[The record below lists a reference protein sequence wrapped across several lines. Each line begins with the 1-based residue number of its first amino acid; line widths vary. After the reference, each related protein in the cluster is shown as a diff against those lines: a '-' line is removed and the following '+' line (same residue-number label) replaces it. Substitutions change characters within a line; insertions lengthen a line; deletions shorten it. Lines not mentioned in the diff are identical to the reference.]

1 MSENEIKMHKELLE
15 LLEKRY
21 KEGEIDENSYNEL
34 KKRYEKKLEYAQA
47 NFEELRRAPQIKVSG
62 SQTLTPDSLSVSGSA
77 KIPGGKMMRDIRIAG
92 SGKIDD
98 DIECKS
104 IKCAGAVKSTGSITA
119 HGIVKTAGSFKC
131 EDFLHT
137 DEDASFSGSAKVV
150 GEILVQGHLKASGSF
165 KCEDNVQA
173 INGVTLSGASTIE
186 GNLVSQKTIDITGK
200 STISGDVVGENVY
213 FKSKRFAFEIR
224 LFRRRELSTVDGN
237 IFAQN
242 EVEIEDI
249 YVERDVKGKVVKLGP
264 NIKIHGTVYYVEDLL
279 IADAEDVRLE
289 NKPVK
294 ITEEALKL

>member
-1 MSENEIKMHKELLE
+1 MSENDIKMHKELLE
-15 LLEKRY
+15 LLEKRH
-21 KEGEIDENSYNEL
+21 KEGEIDDNSFNEL
-34 KKRYEKKLEYAQA
+34 KKRYEKKLEDAQT
-47 NFEELRRAPQIKVSG
+47 NFEELKSAPQIKVAG

-92 SGKIDD
+92 AGRIDGN
-98 DIECKS
+98 IECKS
-104 IKCAGAVKSTGSITA
+104 IKCAGAVKSTGSITS

-137 DEDASFSGSAKVV
+137 DEDAIFSGSAKVV
-150 GEILVQGHLKASGSF
+150 GEIMVQGHLKASGSF

-173 INGVTLSGASTIE
+173 VNGVTLSGASTIE
-186 GNLVSQKTIDITGK
+186 GNLVSQKTIDITGRA
-200 STISGDVVGENVY
+200 TISGDVVGENVY

-224 LFRRRELSTVDGN
+224 LFRRRELSTVEGN

-264 NIKIHGTVYYVEDLL
+264 NTKIHGTVYYVEDLL
-279 IADAEDVRLE
+279 MSDTDDVKLE
-289 NKPVK
+289 NEPVQ
-294 ITEEALKL
+294 IAEEALKL